1 MFNRLRF
8 FYTTKR
14 RIPGGK
20 EEKKKCLQTLLQP
33 HRSIGWGGNNRDWTL
48 QVLQPEQMASMT
60 HPVSYAWCLWSNNA
74 AQALA
79 WVPTKSVNVSVCL
92 LNTWQKD
99 VVTIPYDNDK
109 KILGTVCSSGDGRAE
124 APMLVIKLLIM
135 WLKDEISIFFFGLFV
150 VMMLRRNQSRVLIG
164 YSGCFN
170 QYPALL
176 LLTTRGHVITLNHLR
191 WGLWWK
197 TI

>member
-1 MFNRLRF
+1 MFILLRF

-33 HRSIGWGGNNRDWTL
+33 RRSIGWGGNNRDWTL
-48 QVLQPEQMASMT
+48 QVLQPEQMASMP
-60 HPVSYAWCLWSNNA
+60 HLVSCVWCLWSNNA
-74 AQALA
+74 AQTLA

-92 LNTWQKD
+92 LNTSEKD
-99 VVTIPYDNDK
+99 VVTVRYDNDK
-109 KILGTVCSSGDGRAE
+109 TKNAGYCMYFRGRQGRR
-124 APMLVIKLLIM
+124 PHVDNKVVDHVI
-135 WLKDEISIFFFGLFV
+135 KDEISIYFFLSFCW
-150 VMMLRRNQSRVLIG
+150 NQSRVLIG
-164 YSGCFN
+164 YSGRFN

-176 LLTTRGHVITLNHLR
+176 LLTTRGHAITLNHLR
-191 WGLWWK
+191 WGLCWK